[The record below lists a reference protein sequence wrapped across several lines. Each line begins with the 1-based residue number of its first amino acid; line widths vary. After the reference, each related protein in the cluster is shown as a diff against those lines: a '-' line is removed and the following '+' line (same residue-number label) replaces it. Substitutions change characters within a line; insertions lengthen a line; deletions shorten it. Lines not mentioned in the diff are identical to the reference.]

1 MTVISFVG
9 LALLPGVAHGGGAG
23 VQVVAGALA
32 VHLRQA
38 GDAVDI
44 RQLVHG
50 DAVVDVGRD
59 VQLFGKG
66 VGDHGAHVGGM
77 LILRL
82 ILELPHHVLVDLV
95 GTGVDGC
102 QQTAARHDG
111 VQVPDVKVV
120 AHQAVQHQTAA
131 EVILLHHPV
140 KGSQV
145 LGGMGQGFGEQG
157 RLAVEHGDLGGGGAG
172 VQN

>member
-1 MTVISFVG
+1 MPPLRWATMTVISFVG

-23 VQVVAGALA
+23 VQVVADALA

-50 DAVVDVGRD
+50 DAVVDIGRD

-82 ILELPHHVLVDLV
+82 VSPCSRFFSADCIFTKP
-95 GTGVDGC
+95 T
-102 QQTAARHDG
+102 
-111 VQVPDVKVV
+111 
-120 AHQAVQHQTAA
+120 
-131 EVILLHHPV
+131 
-140 KGSQV
+140 
-145 LGGMGQGFGEQG
+145 
-157 RLAVEHGDLGGGGAG
+157 
-172 VQN
+172 